1 MAGWGNTF
9 NLGDTLQTIALLEA
23 AKSRQDYLGQASQ
36 LAAEEAERK
45 RLENDQARQAKLFAA
60 RKMMAG
66 DIVRRAQMSGDPQA
80 AIAQMIPAYQTVYG
94 QLSGGDEWAPSID
107 EIMAYGGPDE
117 AVAKAREAAMV
128 EQARLGVQDQFG
140 ETPNAQYRLR
150 EQEARRGSLPQGYR
164 FAEGGA
170 AERIPGLPAPS
181 TPDQELQAKLAFEA
195 QQHQYRIAE
204 KQAPTYS
211 DLNPQAVQK
220 PLTEGQEKSRMFS
233 EMGQQGFRAM
243 REIMDSGYDPT
254 SVIRG
259 NIDRMAAGT
268 GPMNALASGP
278 GQQWKA
284 AVNNVVSSLLYRKS
298 GAQAPASEIE
308 AQSAIYAP
316 APGDDPETVQRK
328 LRFIEDAL
336 STIEGGVPGGAG
348 GQSPMRGLPPGARE
362 LPDGTIIGPDGRR
375 YRRAM

>member
-45 RLENDQARQAKLFAA
+45 RLENDQARQSKLFAA

-107 EIMAYGGPDE
+107 EILAYGGADE
-117 AVAKAREAAMV
+117 AAAKAREAAMV
-128 EQARLGVQDQFG
+128 ESARLGVQDQYG
-140 ETPNAQYRLR
+140 ETPSAQYRLR
-150 EQEARRGSLPQGYR
+150 ELEARRGSLPQGYR
-164 FAEGGA
+164 FAEGGM

-181 TPDQELQAKLAFEA
+181 TPDQELQNKLALEA
-195 QQHQYRIAE
+195 QRHQYRMAE
-204 KQAPTYS
+204 KGAPTYS
-211 DLNPQAVQK
+211 DLNPQTVQK
-220 PLTEGQEKSRMFS
+220 PLTESQDRSRVFA
-233 EMGQQGFRAM
+233 EMGRQGLSAM
-243 REIMDSGYDPT
+243 REIMASGYDPT
-254 SVIRG
+254 SMIRG

-268 GPMNALASGP
+268 GPANALASGP
-278 GQQWKA
+278 GQQWKSA
-284 AVNNVVSSLLYRKS
+284 LNNVVSSLLYKKS
-298 GAQAPASEIE
+298 GAQATQKEIE
-308 AQSAIYAP
+308 AQSEIYAP

-336 STIEGGVPGGAG
+336 STIEGGVPGGG
-348 GQSPMRGLPPGARE
+348 GPPPPTRGLPPGARE
-362 LPDGTIIGPDGRR
+362 LPDGTIVGPDGRR